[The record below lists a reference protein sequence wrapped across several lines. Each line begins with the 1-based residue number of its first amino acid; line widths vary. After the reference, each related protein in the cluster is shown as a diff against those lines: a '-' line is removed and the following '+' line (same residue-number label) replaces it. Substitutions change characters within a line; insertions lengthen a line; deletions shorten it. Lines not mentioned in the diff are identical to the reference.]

1 MENRLPFRTAV
12 PGQENPAAAMESAG
26 FGGARTDEVKE
37 QQGNVPPLQRAGAA
51 LDAVSADSA
60 GRPGNRTSCFFA
72 VCRLPAGLQFA
83 KD

>member
-1 MENRLPFRTAV
+1 MENRLPFRTAA
-12 PGQENPAAAMESAG
+12 PGQGAPQLQWNPPD
-26 FGGARTDEVKE
+26 GAERGPMKSRSSREMYT
-37 QQGNVPPLQRAGAA
+37 PLQRAGAA

-72 VCRLPAGLQFA
+72 VCPLPAGLQFA